1 MLHTLRVVL
10 ALGPLVVSVFRDRR
24 RWLWWGA
31 PLPRSAAFHARRARR
46 LRRRVTGLG
55 PTFVKLAQVFASRAD
70 VIPEPY
76 LSELGTLVDAV
87 PPVPWTAIEAEL
99 RAQYG
104 AAPSEVFEQ
113 IDPVP
118 LAAASLGQVHRAR
131 VDGREVVVKVLRP
144 GVEQVVARDLV
155 AARRILAWCV
165 RRWPHPHVTGLRDIV
180 EEFAARVGEEL
191 DFRLEA
197 ERADEVRRNFAED
210 ARVRVPRVEHALTR
224 QRALVLEYVPGTR
237 IDRLTPPVDSERIVA
252 TLVAIYVQM
261 TLVDGLFHAD
271 PHPGNLLV
279 DAEGRVV
286 LLDFGMVIR
295 VPAPLRLAMVR
306 TVLAALRRDAD
317 AVAAGFHALDLVLP
331 GADPAEIRRL
341 CALLLELAYGRS
353 TSLDR
358 AQLILSDRVMRTLFD
373 FPIRLPRELVYFAR
387 TAALIEGLGTRY
399 DPYFQAIPV
408 ASPVVL
414 AMRTRILRALG
425 ERPQWSVEEVAT
437 VAGFAARRLVDG
449 LRGALR
455 GPGRA
460 APPRGVAPRG
470 PQETSATTA
479 PLRKVPSVP
488 A

>member
-1 MLHTLRVVL
+1 VV
-10 ALGPLVVSVFRDRR
+10 
-24 RWLWWGA
+24 
-31 PLPRSAAFHARRARR
+31 
-46 LRRRVTGLG
+46 
-55 PTFVKLAQVFASRAD
+55 
-70 VIPEPY
+70 
-76 LSELGTLVDAV
+76 
-87 PPVPWTAIEAEL
+87 
-99 RAQYG
+99 
-104 AAPSEVFEQ
+104 
-113 IDPVP
+113 
-118 LAAASLGQVHRAR
+118 
-131 VDGREVVVKVLRP
+131 
-144 GVEQVVARDLV
+144 
-155 AARRILAWCV
+155 
-165 RRWPHPHVTGLRDIV
+165 
-180 EEFAARVGEEL
+180 EEL

-197 ERADEVRRNFAED
+197 ERADEVRRNFAGD
-210 ARVRVPRVEHALTR
+210 PRVRVPRVEHALTR

-237 IDRLTPPVDSERIVA
+237 IDRLTPPVDTERVVA

-271 PHPGNLLV
+271 PHPGNLQV

-295 VPAPLRLAMVR
+295 VPAPMRLQMVR

-353 TSLDR
+353 TTSLDR

-414 AMRTRILRALG
+414 AMRSRILAALG

-449 LRGALR
+449 LRRALAGEGR
-455 GPGRA
+455 GLTRRGRGSTLRTA
-460 APPRGVAPRG
+460 RG
-470 PQETSATTA
+470 PQDTSATTA
-479 PLRKVPSVP
+479 PLSSVPSVP